1 MYYLIVYDIEQKRVS
16 KVHKFLKKYMYW
28 IQNSV
33 FEGELT
39 PATLVEVKKG
49 LKKIIEKKVDSIII
63 FKLGT
68 EKYSGKEVI
77 GLEKASIDQFL

>member
-1 MYYLIVYDIEQKRVS
+1 MYYLIVYDIEEKRVN
-16 KVHKFLKKYMYW
+16 KVHKFLKKYMHW

-39 PATLVEVKKG
+39 PATLVEVKMG
-49 LKKIIEKKVDSIII
+49 LKKIIDKEMDSILI

-77 GLEKASIDQFL
+77 GYEKAPIDQFL

>member
-1 MYYLIVYDIEQKRVS
+1 MYYLIVYDIEQKRVNR
-16 KVHKFLKKYMYW
+16 VHKFLKKYMHW

-39 PATLVEVKKG
+39 PATLAEVKQG
-49 LKKIIEKKVDSIII
+49 LKNIIDKNVDSILI

-77 GLEKASIDQFL
+77 GFEKAPIDYFL

>member
-1 MYYLIVYDIEQKRVS
+1 M
-16 KVHKFLKKYMYW
+16 HW

-39 PATLVEVKKG
+39 PATLLEVKNG
-49 LKKIIEKKVDSIII
+49 LKKIIDKNVDSIII

-68 EKYSGKEVI
+68 AKYSGKEII
-77 GLEKASIDQFL
+77 GLEKAPIDQFL